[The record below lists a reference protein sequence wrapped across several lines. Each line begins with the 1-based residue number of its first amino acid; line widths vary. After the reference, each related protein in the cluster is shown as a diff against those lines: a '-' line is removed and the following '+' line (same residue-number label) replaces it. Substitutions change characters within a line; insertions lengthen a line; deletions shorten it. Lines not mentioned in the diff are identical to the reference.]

1 MFRSNAK
8 KSCLGFYTTTISI
21 SIYVHIF
28 PDIWLTSHPH
38 TKILIKI
45 TSDDWVIYSNTFQN
59 FHAARRRWRRYW
71 HSNSDYTRTKILGGN
86 TLQELM
92 TICGFLKI
100 KSNCWGRGS
109 IFFQVV
115 VIIIIIIIYTIIY
128 LNNFIVDSQSTVCHR
143 LRHLE

>member
-1 MFRSNAK
+1 MQSMFRSNAK
-8 KSCLGFYTTTISI
+8 KSCLGSYTTTISI

-28 PDIWLTSHPH
+28 HDIWLTSHPH

-59 FHAARRRWRRYW
+59 FHAARQWRRYW
-71 HSNSDYTRTKILGGN
+71 HSKIRIQKYWGGN

-100 KSNCWGRGS
+100 KSNCCGRGS

-115 VIIIIIIIYTIIY
+115 VIIIIIIYIIIY